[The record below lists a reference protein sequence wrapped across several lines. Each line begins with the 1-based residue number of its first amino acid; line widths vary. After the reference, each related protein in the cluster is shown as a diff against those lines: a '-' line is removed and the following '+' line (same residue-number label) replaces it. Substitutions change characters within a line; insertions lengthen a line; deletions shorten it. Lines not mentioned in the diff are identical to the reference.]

1 MKKIIKRAIGASFLL
16 IGATLM
22 MNFLS
27 CKKET
32 DGGGTT
38 TKDFEVEYIKVWGS
52 TNLVQKDK
60 VTVSGSAE
68 DKTLEVVVKNCN
80 DYKLEYELNDKKDS
94 KETDSGKV
102 KINPFDIERGKSDLT
117 IKLIADGYNKKVF
130 LIEIRREDSTTDV
143 KVMLKRTED
152 AVPVEVVDGK
162 NYPTS
167 GDKAT
172 VSIVSTGKA
181 EFETVTI
188 AGSAIT
194 INETNKKKVEKADVA
209 TNGNVEVKATFKY
222 YKDSTTNFSL
232 EKVAPG
238 EVPVRV
244 LQATVSSGNKYETK
258 KSLTF
263 ADENGVPTASVELED
278 IEYSCVKLEMETD
291 VALKADGSGLQECKD
306 ERSPNYSTKPMQN
319 DVKGIFS
326 GRLIKE
332 LDKDGKVTKEY
343 NKSIEGKK
351 LTEYLI
357 IGAGTVEYKF
367 KLKADD
373 RKETECV
380 VKITNKSEKKVVYE
394 GNNAQFY
401 TSHGY
406 GIETFLSGTP
416 FWRWTTYSKLPVN
429 SEEAFNDIANLEYM
443 GDIVKMTFA
452 KINAGVE
459 GDMYFY
465 YNVFDDA
472 NSKKHE
478 FARIIGE
485 PQGGAYF
492 TQARF
497 NPEGKYVDAFVAFK
511 AFLPQALLPLQLQKK
526 WQKVVDK
533 GFLFQIE
540 NGLKYPAP
548 TQQDPNAK
556 VSSFEIF
563 YDAFNYRVQAKTYQA
578 GSVLNIGLQQDYADI
593 LTGANTAIK
602 HPFLH
607 GGKVNKDGVEKA
619 ADLMVMVP
627 TFAGKIGDSIAS
639 VKYTIKKNGAEEIE
653 WKDVTLTAS
662 KLDDFLCLN
671 AKDANVDDKGKL
683 KDLVSLYV
691 YEKGPSNENNYEIE
705 VTITPK
711 TGSAE
716 TFKYKIDY
724 KNKQT
729 VTSMSLENSPST
741 DSNLFGV
748 PTSYAEYA
756 NREVQA
762 MFREM
767 MAQDYVRAS
776 LISR

>member
-188 AGSAIT
+188 AGSDIP
-194 INETNKKKVEKADVA
+194 INDTNKKKVEKTDVA
-209 TNGNVEVKATFKY
+209 TGGNVEVKATFKY
-222 YKDSTTNFSL
+222 YKDSITNFSL

-244 LQATVSSGNKYETK
+244 LQATVSSGNGYATK
-258 KSLTF
+258 KPLTF
-263 ADENGVPTASVELED
+263 ADENGIPTASVELED

-291 VALKADGSGLQECKD
+291 LALKADESGLQECKD
-306 ERSPNYSTKPMQN
+306 ERSPNYSTNPTQN

-332 LDKDGKVTKEY
+332 MDKDGKVTTEY
-343 NKSIEGKK
+343 NEPIVGKK

-357 IGAGTVEYKF
+357 VGAGTVEYKF
-367 KLKADD
+367 KLKADG

-380 VKITNKSEKKVVYE
+380 VKITNKSEKKVVFA
-394 GNNAQFY
+394 GNDAQFY
-401 TSHGY
+401 ASQGY
-406 GIETFLSGTP
+406 GNQSYLNGP
-416 FWRWTTYSKLPVN
+416 PVWRWTTYSQLPVN
-429 SEEAFNDIANLEYM
+429 SDESWKKITNLEYM
-443 GDIVKMTFA
+443 GDIVKMIFA

-492 TQARF
+492 TQAIF
-497 NPEGKYVDAFVAFK
+497 NPEEKYVDAFVAFK
-511 AFLPQALLPLQLQKK
+511 AFLPQALLPLQTQKK
-526 WQKVVDK
+526 WQKIVDK

-540 NGLKYPAP
+540 NDLEYSAP
-548 TQQDPNAK
+548 TQQNPNAK
-556 VSSFEIF
+556 ESSLEIF
-563 YDAFNYRVQAKTYQA
+563 YDAFNYRVQAKTYEA
-578 GSVLNIGLQQDYADI
+578 GNALNIGLQQDYAEM
-593 LTGANTAIK
+593 LNGTNTPIK
-602 HPFLH
+602 HPFLD
-607 GGKVNKDGVEKA
+607 GGKKTDNSPN
-619 ADLMVMVP
+619 DLMFMVP

-639 VKYTIKKNGAEEIE
+639 VKYTIKKNGVEEND
-653 WKDVTLTAS
+653 WKDVTITAS
-662 KLDDFLCLN
+662 KLSMFLCLN
-671 AKDANVDDKGKL
+671 AKDVNITDDGKL
-683 KDLVSLYV
+683 KDRNTLYV
-691 YEKGPSNENNYEIE
+691 YEKDSSNENNYEIE

-711 TGSAE
+711 TGNTE

-729 VTSMSLENSPST
+729 VTPMSLENSPST